1 MNYRLLPGSFGGES
15 MNWVKSHDDI
25 RELEKQYIRDHKRGL
40 LTNSQLLNMIH
51 RLDRISARLGANDQ

>member
-1 MNYRLLPGSFGGES
+1 

-51 RLDRISARLGANDQ
+51 RLDRISARLGANGQ